1 MCEFKSHLGHNCM
14 FDEHRCYALVV
25 QLEEATD
32 LKSVKC
38 GFESL
43 QGHFEIRS
51 SRSPTGRGVRLRTG
65 MVWVQIPPGVLHFKR
80 ISMNSI
86 ERMINEAGKYKSAT
100 EFIESQIAV
109 YHGSPRR
116 FMVFHHKYLGSSNGL
131 APLSKMGFSFTDNIK
146 VARSF
151 GKYIKKVYVILNR
164 PYLIDADGRDYS
176 EFKHTINDKIE
187 YLNKS
192 KYDGIVIRNYRDAGI
207 RSSF

>member
-1 MCEFKSHLGHNCM
+1 
-14 FDEHRCYALVV
+14 
-25 QLEEATD
+25 
-32 LKSVKC
+32 
-38 GFESL
+38 
-43 QGHFEIRS
+43 
-51 SRSPTGRGVRLRTG
+51 
-65 MVWVQIPPGVLHFKR
+65 
-80 ISMNSI
+80 MNSI

-207 RSSF
+207 RSKKYILGDHYIPFNVNQIVTKRRLIDYYRKAKMLGK